1 MKRVIQFIIM
11 ALLFLCIYI
20 EFDYQRYLKSI
31 NEDDEPIVDVVNG
44 LSVNYMN
51 GKTIR
56 LKGHKKISFSITN
69 FENENMSYKVMLVS
83 QDYNQDISYELE
95 REDDGGIHSTQK
107 LSSDTILDDV
117 TIGTGET
124 HRYALNIS
132 NKNSNVVQ
140 LDLSVQS
147 IEYNQKFYETILA
160 HNDIKEANETGFD
173 IATVSNEGLIKRD
186 DGGIAYYF
194 RGNISNNYVSFADM
208 MWRIVGINTD
218 HSVKLVLD
226 GVLDVEANMSL
237 IPDSEESILNTNSFV
252 ALDEWY
258 NRTLSAYDSYIS
270 VSPHCFDNSLYKDE
284 NGVVE
289 YLSEI
294 RLFQDYL
301 PSTKCE
307 GTIISNKVALLSADE
322 VFLAGGS
329 VSPNDQFYLHVPN
342 LAHSW
347 WTMTPN
353 KEANGVTSYVV
364 VQNNGTLQK
373 DEQETNNNYLRPVI
387 SLDYKTKVIGEG
399 TKESPYVII
408 D

>member
-1 MKRVIQFIIM
+1 
-11 ALLFLCIYI
+11 
-20 EFDYQRYLKSI
+20 
-31 NEDDEPIVDVVNG
+31 
-44 LSVNYMN
+44 
-51 GKTIR
+51 
-56 LKGHKKISFSITN
+56 
-69 FENENMSYKVMLVS
+69 MSYKVMLVS
-83 QDYNQDISYELE
+83 HGDNPDISYEIV
-95 REDDGGIHSTQK
+95 REDDGGVHSTQK
-107 LSSDTILDDV
+107 LTSDTILDDV
-117 TIGTGET
+117 TIGSGET
-124 HRYALNIS
+124 HRYILNIS
-132 NKNSNVVQ
+132 NKNANIVQ
-140 LDLSVQS
+140 LDLAVQS

-208 MWRIVGINTD
+208 MWRIVGINPD
-218 HSVKLVLD
+218 RSVKLILD
-226 GVLDVEANMSL
+226 GVLDVETNMSL

-284 NGVVE
+284 NGVSE

-307 GTIISNKVALLSADE
+307 GTIISNKVALLSADD

-329 VSPNDQFYLHVPN
+329 VSSNDQFYLHVPN

-387 SLDYKTKVIGEG
+387 SLDYKTMVIGEG